1 MSTHFK
7 TIIFVA
13 GIALG
18 IVVGFSSPVATEL
31 AVGALVITV
40 VQLVVYSIGRKRG
53 AVGASL
59 SLCTSL
65 CMCGVFVGVVR
76 VQMLPEKVP
85 FTCESSCTF
94 DAHIVASPQKK
105 DAYQTVVVRPLDAK
119 ENTLDIQMRVPL
131 YPDMKIGETI
141 RVSGKVTLPHVIY
154 PHGDATSFDYV
165 SYLHTHDIGSEM
177 IFPRVEVLD
186 HEAHTVRDILGRAKE
201 HMVGTMNRIIASPA
215 SSLASGMLFGEEASS
230 KELKDTFRVAGL
242 SHIVVLSGFNIA
254 IVISFVLFVLRFLPL
269 LVRIGLASLSV
280 IIFVCM
286 VGAEA
291 SVMRATIMSFIGLLA
306 VVVGRQYVAQQALII
321 SFLCIILYEPYALT
335 HDVSLHLSFLAT
347 VGIVY
352 GTTIV
357 DSLIPLRVTSR
368 SLRELTSTTCAAYM
382 ATVPYLMYTFG
393 SVSLYA
399 LFANMLALPLVSIGM
414 FVSFLTLIVSY
425 CVPSLALPIGFVTS
439 TLLDVII
446 MIARVTAELPF
457 ASFGVSLSFT
467 SMVVCYVVLIAGS
480 VIYTHKKKNETW
492 QTTEAGNLTGVI
504 SY

>member
-1 MSTHFK
+1 
-7 TIIFVA
+7 
-13 GIALG
+13 
-18 IVVGFSSPVATEL
+18 
-31 AVGALVITV
+31 
-40 VQLVVYSIGRKRG
+40 
-53 AVGASL
+53 
-59 SLCTSL
+59 
-65 CMCGVFVGVVR
+65 
-76 VQMLPEKVP
+76 
-85 FTCESSCTF
+85 
-94 DAHIVASPQKK
+94 
-105 DAYQTVVVRPLDAK
+105 
-119 ENTLDIQMRVPL
+119 
-131 YPDMKIGETI
+131 
-141 RVSGKVTLPHVIY
+141 
-154 PHGDATSFDYV
+154 
-165 SYLHTHDIGSEM
+165 
-177 IFPRVEVLD
+177 
-186 HEAHTVRDILGRAKE
+186 
-201 HMVGTMNRIIASPA
+201 MNRIIASPA
-215 SSLASGMLFGEEASS
+215 SSLASGMLFGEETSS

-254 IVISFVLFVLRFLPL
+254 IVIGFVLFVLRFLPL
-269 LVRIGLASLSV
+269 FVRIGLASLSV

-306 VVVGRQYVAQQALII
+306 VVVGRQYVAQQALLI

-347 VGIVY
+347 AGIVY

-357 DSLIPLRVTSR
+357 DSLIPSRVTSR
-368 SLRELTSTTCAAYM
+368 SLRELTSTTCAAYI

-399 LFANMLALPLVSIGM
+399 LFANMLALPLVPIGM
-414 FVSFLTLIVSY
+414 FVSFLTLVVSY
-425 CVPSLALPIGFVTS
+425 CAPALALSIGFVTS
-439 TLLDVII
+439 TLLDVIV

-467 SMVVCYVVLIAGS
+467 SMVVCYGVLIAGS